1 MRCLFTGLKLRMRI
15 DANSVQV
22 VKQEE
27 EDGEEE
33 DGEVKVK
40 QEPREDDINALRAG
54 QLRQSQDERVN
65 SALKELYNNS
75 SPNKDESP
83 SRSATQPPK
92 SEDAA
97 ASPWLEP
104 ALMWPKVQFLAIV
117 MV

>member
-1 MRCLFTGLKLRMRI
+1 MRI

-27 EDGEEE
+27 EEEE
-33 DGEVKVK
+33 EGEDDEVKVK

-75 SPNKDESP
+75 SPHKDESP

-104 ALMWPKVQFLAIV
+104 ALMWPKVQFVASV